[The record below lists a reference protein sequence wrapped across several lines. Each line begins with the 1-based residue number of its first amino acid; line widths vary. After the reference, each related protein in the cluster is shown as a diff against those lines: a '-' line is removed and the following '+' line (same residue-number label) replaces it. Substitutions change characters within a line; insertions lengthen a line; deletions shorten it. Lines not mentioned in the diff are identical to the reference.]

1 MGGRYSDLSCIEHTD
16 RNLTVTVLDLWAAR
30 YVKSMPLT
38 SLKDSVIGI
47 DATHYLERLLVPSI
61 EPLLS
66 ALGGYPLALES
77 TIVKELEVLQAAG
90 LKPHFVFNG
99 LDYGIKDAPFK
110 PSIMSALANAS
121 AFEIYENDMANEAI
135 NVFRTSGV

>member
-1 MGGRYSDLSCIEHTD
+1 MGVAI
-16 RNLTVTVLDLWAAR
+16 LDLWASR
-30 YVKSMPLT
+30 YVKSMPIT

-77 TIVKELEVLQAAG
+77 TIVKELDVLKAAG
-90 LKPHFVFNG
+90 VKAHFVFSG
-99 LDYGIKDAPFK
+99 LDYGIKDDPFK
-110 PSIMSALANAS
+110 PSIISALANAQ
-121 AFEIYENDMANEAI
+121 AFQIYENDMANEAI
-135 NVFRTSGV
+135 NVFRTSG